1 VAAGEQL
8 SAEDRARLAAAVSA
22 AEDQTGLQ
30 LCVYLGPADGQT
42 RAHAEKLLA
51 AASARSRPAVMLYV
65 APEARKV
72 ECVVAPGITDRI
84 SDAAAQEAV
93 DAMLP
98 ALAEGDLVR
107 GLVTGLEHLAAA
119 AGPPRGDE
127 PQEELP
133 DVLG

>member
-1 VAAGEQL
+1 MAAGEQL
-8 SAEDRARLAAAVSA
+8 RPQDRARLERAVA
-22 AEDQTGLQ
+22 QAESDTGLQ

-42 RAHAEKLLA
+42 RQHAEKLLA

-65 APEARKV
+65 APQERKV
-72 ECVVAPGITDRI
+72 ECVVAAGMTERI
-84 SDAAAQEAV
+84 PDAAAQAAV

-98 ALAEGDLVR
+98 VLAAGELV
-107 GLVTGLEHLAAA
+107 GGLEIGLQRLADA

-127 PQEELP
+127 SPEELP

>member
-8 SAEDRARLAAAVSA
+8 STEDRVRLERAVSR

-42 RAHAEKLLA
+42 RQHAEQLLA

-72 ECVVAPGITDRI
+72 ECVVAPGLTDRI
-84 SDAAAQEAV
+84 SDAAAQQAV

-98 ALAEGDLVR
+98 LLAAGDLAGGLEVGLERLAE
-107 GLVTGLEHLAAA
+107 A

-127 PQEELP
+127 SPEELP
-133 DVLG
+133 DVLS